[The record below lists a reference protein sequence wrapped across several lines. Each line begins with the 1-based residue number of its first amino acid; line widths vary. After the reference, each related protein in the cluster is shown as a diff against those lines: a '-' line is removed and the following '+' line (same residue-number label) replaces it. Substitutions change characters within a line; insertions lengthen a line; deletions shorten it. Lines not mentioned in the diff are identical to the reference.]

1 MNWSLDET
9 FDRRVFILDV
19 FKVMLWDPVK
29 PLTNEVVFSIILPA
43 CKLDFLPCVEAC
55 GLAEAEWGARVHGA
69 WRGAV
74 DLDTGCNLTRSSPC
88 V

>member
-1 MNWSLDET
+1 MSWSLDET

-29 PLTNEVVFSIILPA
+29 PLINDVVFSIILPA
-43 CKLDFLPCVEAC
+43 CKLDFLPCAASR
-55 GLAEAEWGARVHGA
+55 AEGELGARVYRA